1 MKSNS
6 DIIEKLKAQAFQK
19 NKDDPLSEQKTP
31 KIATVSSRNIQDSN
45 KQMIQKTKPKGFE
58 SKTPKPETSF
68 TQIYKNF
75 VKPHRSTKSP
85 APAPKNHDTE
95 RLIDQYFPGHARQEE
110 PEKSAR
116 NIIGKTSKAKKEGS
130 NGTQTDYS
138 FQRFCDKKD
147 KFLYL
152 LDNSK
157 SNLVYDDT
165 DVFEFLMLMNG
176 YYEQKILNVTR

>member
-6 DIIEKLKAQAFQK
+6 DIIEKLRAQAF
-19 NKDDPLSEQKTP
+19 NKTKEDPSSEQRTP
-31 KIATVSSRNIQDSN
+31 NANTVSLRQIQDSG
-45 KQMIQKTKPKGFE
+45 KHATQKVKGKGFE
-58 SKTPKPETSF
+58 SKSPKPETSF

-85 APAPKNHDTE
+85 APAPRNHDSE
-95 RLIDQYFPGHARQEE
+95 RLVGQFFPGHARPEE
-110 PEKSAR
+110 PEKSSR
-116 NIIGKTSKAKKEGS
+116 NITGKNARPKKEAS
-130 NGTQTDYS
+130 TGTQSDYS

-152 LDNSK
+152 LDTSK
-157 SNLVYDDT
+157 NNLTYDDT